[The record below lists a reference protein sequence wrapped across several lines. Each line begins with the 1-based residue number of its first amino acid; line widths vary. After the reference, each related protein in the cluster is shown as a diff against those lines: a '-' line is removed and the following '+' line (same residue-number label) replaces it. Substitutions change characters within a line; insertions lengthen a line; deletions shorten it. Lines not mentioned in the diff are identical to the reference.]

1 MMNESEVVLS
11 LENLVVT
18 YGKGAPKTFAVQ
30 DVSLELKSSEALG
43 LVGESGCGKTTVVM
57 SLMGLLDSRTAVTG
71 KMTLLGE
78 EYDLSKMKYKHW
90 REIRG
95 SKIAMVFQD
104 SLASLNPLKRVGE
117 QIAEAMY
124 VKKKF
129 DKKQAR
135 LRAMELIELVEIPD
149 PARRFR
155 QYPHECSGGMRQ
167 RAMIAMALSNS
178 PSVLLCDEPTTALD
192 VTVQAQILE
201 MIKKLQLEMGMAV
214 ALVTHDL
221 GVVSAVTDDVN
232 VMYAGK
238 IIETGRT
245 QDVMPNPSHP
255 YTQALLNAMPDIGA
269 KRGQLYPI
277 PGVPPTLN
285 TQFEW
290 CPYGPRCRFH
300 SVECDAAMPLLK
312 SSSEMRSDRKCAC
325 IHPLKVSEKA
335 AN

>member
-1 MMNESEVVLS
+1 MKESEIVLS
-11 LENLVVT
+11 LENLIVA
-18 YGKGAPKTFAVQ
+18 YGKGARKTFAVQ
-30 DVSLELKSSEALG
+30 DISLNLRRGEALG
-43 LVGESGCGKTTVVM
+43 IVGESGCGKTTVVM
-57 SLMGLLDSRTAVTG
+57 SLMGLLDSRTVVTG

-78 EYDLSKMKYKHW
+78 QYDLSKMKYKHW

-104 SLASLNPLKRVGE
+104 SLASLNPLKRIGE

-124 VKKKF
+124 IKKKLS
-129 DKKQAR
+129 KKQAR

-149 PARRFR
+149 PARRYR

-178 PSVLLCDEPTTALD
+178 PDILLCDEPTTALD

-221 GVVSAVTDDVN
+221 GVVSAVTDNVS

-238 IIETGRT
+238 IVETGRT
-245 QDVMPNPSHP
+245 QDVMALPSHP
-255 YTQALLNAMPDIGA
+255 YTQALLNAMPDIEVE
-269 KRGQLYPI
+269 RGELHPI

-290 CPYGPRCRFH
+290 CPYGPRCELH
-300 SVECDAAMPLLK
+300 TVECDAAMPAL
-312 SSSEMRSDRKCAC
+312 EVVGEIPSDRQCAC
-325 IHPLKVSEKA
+325 VHPLQVSTRA
-335 AN
+335 VN